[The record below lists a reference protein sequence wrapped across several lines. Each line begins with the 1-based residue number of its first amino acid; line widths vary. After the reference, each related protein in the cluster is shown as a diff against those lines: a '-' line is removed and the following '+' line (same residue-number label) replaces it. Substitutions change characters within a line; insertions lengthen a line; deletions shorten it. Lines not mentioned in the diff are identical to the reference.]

1 MMTAVKCAHKTVHVR
16 PSSMEVG
23 MDQLVIS
30 VAEAC
35 GVTRLGRTK
44 LNELIRN
51 GTLDSVKVGQ
61 RRLIKVASI
70 NRLLEA
76 A

>member
-1 MMTAVKCAHKTVHVR
+1 
-16 PSSMEVG
+16 MEVG